1 MLAAAHRLRRP
12 ADFTAVLRRG
22 VRAGRSSVVLH
33 LLLPDGDAGAH
44 PHPHPDAVPVLTPA
58 RVGFIVPKAVGGSVV
73 RHRVVRQLRAL
84 MAARIDEFPPGSRC
98 VVRALAPAADLGS
111 AGLAIELDNVVRRAL
126 QRASSETGGHRSA
139 DPSLSGAR

>member
-33 LLLPDGDAGAH
+33 LLLPDGDAGE
-44 PHPHPDAVPVLTPA
+44 HPHPDAVPAPTPA

-84 MAARIDEFPPGSRC
+84 VADRIDEFPPGSRC

-126 QRASSETGGHRSA
+126 QRAGSETGGHRSA
-139 DPSLSGAR
+139 NPSLTGAAR